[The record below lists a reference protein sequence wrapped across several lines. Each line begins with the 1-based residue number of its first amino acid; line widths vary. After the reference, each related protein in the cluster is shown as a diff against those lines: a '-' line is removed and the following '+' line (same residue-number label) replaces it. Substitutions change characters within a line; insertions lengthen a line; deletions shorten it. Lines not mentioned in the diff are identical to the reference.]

1 MHDFDGKPED
11 LALVP
16 TAAAANFFRYV
27 PETPFEHNPFKTFLL
42 ALLSTRL
49 FVFELILLPLK
60 GFFE

>member
-27 PETPFEHNPFKTFLL
+27 PEPPFEHNPFKTFLL
-42 ALLSTRL
+42 AL
-49 FVFELILLPLK
+49 FVNKTVCFRADFAAFER
-60 GFFE
+60 FF